1 MTINCKDK
9 LLNLDS
15 PIVMGILNVTP
26 DSFFDG
32 GNYELES
39 DILQQTKTMLHEGA
53 TIIDVGG
60 YSSKPGAEEVSE
72 QEELNRVI
80 PAIET
85 LLKNYPETIIS
96 IDTFRSKVAIK
107 AVKAGASIIN
117 DISAGEMDSNMFN
130 TVKQLQVPYC
140 IMHMKGTPQNM
151 QKEPKYDNVVTEV
164 YQYLHKKVAELNRLG
179 VNDIIIDLGFGFGK
193 TIEHNYELLAHLSNF
208 KSLNCPVLVGISRK
222 SMIYKTLGVSAIEA
236 LNGTTALHSIALQS
250 GGNILRVHD
259 VKEAAEVIF
268 LNNKLN
274 ENE

>member
-80 PAIET
+80 PAIKT
-85 LLKNYPETIIS
+85 ILKNYPENS
-96 IDTFRSKVAIK
+96 EF
-107 AVKAGASIIN
+107 
-117 DISAGEMDSNMFN
+117 FN
-130 TVKQLQVPYC
+130 
-140 IMHMKGTPQNM
+140 
-151 QKEPKYDNVVTEV
+151 
-164 YQYLHKKVAELNRLG
+164 
-179 VNDIIIDLGFGFGK
+179 F
-193 TIEHNYELLAHLSNF
+193 
-208 KSLNCPVLVGISRK
+208 
-222 SMIYKTLGVSAIEA
+222 
-236 LNGTTALHSIALQS
+236 
-250 GGNILRVHD
+250 
-259 VKEAAEVIF
+259 
-268 LNNKLN
+268 
-274 ENE
+274 